1 MFNIKKLAPVLQL
14 LCSSAPL
21 QLRALSVTA
30 SPKQVRCLCIQ
41 NFREMKYPTADGTIT
56 MSWLSKNDIY
66 TLADPRRSFMK
77 KKQIRI
83 QKVEG
88 FLDLL
93 LSRVLEGL
101 AQLV

>member
-1 MFNIKKLAPVLQL
+1 
-14 LCSSAPL
+14 
-21 QLRALSVTA
+21 
-30 SPKQVRCLCIQ
+30 
-41 NFREMKYPTADGTIT
+41 